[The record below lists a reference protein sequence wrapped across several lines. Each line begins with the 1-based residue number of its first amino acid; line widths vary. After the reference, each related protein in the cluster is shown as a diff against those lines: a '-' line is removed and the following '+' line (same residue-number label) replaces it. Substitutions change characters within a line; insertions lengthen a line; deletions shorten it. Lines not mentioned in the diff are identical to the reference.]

1 MNKKKVLVFIIIFL
15 SIVLCLIFLNML
27 KKKEISQI
35 NISPKVNTMDSN
47 KKSFSSNIIENV
59 KYSSRDSR
67 GNTYTITAKEGE
79 IDINNTNII
88 FLKNVEA
95 EIKLNNS
102 NNITMSSNF
111 GKYDITNFNTIFS
124 KNVTINYLEN
134 IINSEYLDFSINR
147 NSMIISKNVVYK
159 DKKNTLK
166 TDVIEINISTK
177 DTKFFM
183 YNQNEKVSLERINWN
198 GYNKKI

>member
-1 MNKKKVLVFIIIFL
+1 
-15 SIVLCLIFLNML
+15 ML

-183 YNQNEKVSLERINWN
+183 YNQNEKVSLERIN
-198 GYNKKI
+198 